1 MSDDLNRRPGQQ
13 PEDAD
18 GDYAFLQET
27 IKGDQMDG
35 RKFFRKGLRV
45 ICCGFLFGVAFILG
59 AAVFAPTANIIRN
72 SSSGSVSLFD
82 DESVETSEMAKE
94 DEAGKKEEK
103 KEEEKETQ
111 AAKSDEEPE
120 ELMLNAENYTQLYRR
135 IREVRRTAEAS
146 LADVRGYAGEG
157 DEDQV
162 FHSYGCVLA
171 ENTSNTLL
179 MTSSDRLGKA
189 ERITVE
195 FSGGEVCE
203 ASVREKYDVLNIAV
217 LSVSTGEMSKTTLNM
232 VKAANL
238 GTSAGIEV
246 GDPVIALGNI
256 YGFTDSVGYGMIQDV
271 SGEIQK
277 EDGMYYRIM
286 TDIQGAEDGS
296 GILLNLQGDI
306 IGVVS
311 SAASDADKQGMI
323 AGIGI
328 TDLKPVLEFLLNGK
342 TVPYIGIIGTD
353 VTEEAAKEQ
362 EMPAGV
368 YVQGVSA
375 DSPAMDSGVKNGD
388 IFTKINDEEIVT
400 LDDYHRALMK
410 CKAESEIN
418 ISGMRRGNDGYVEM
432 DFKIELK

>member
-13 PEDAD
+13 QDAD

-27 IKGDQMDG
+27 IKGDQMNG
-35 RKFFRKGLRV
+35 RKFFRRGLRV
-45 ICCGFLFGVAFILG
+45 ICCGFLFGAAFILG
-59 AAVFAPTANIIRN
+59 AAVFAPTANSIRN
-72 SSSGSVSLFD
+72 SSSGAVSLFD
-82 DESVETSEMAKE
+82 GESVETSATSEEEKTK
-94 DEAGKKEEK
+94 KKEEK
-103 KEEEKETQ
+103 
-111 AAKSDEEPE
+111 ALDAKSDEEPE

-135 IREVRRTAEAS
+135 IKEVRRTAEAS
-146 LADVRGYAGEG
+146 LTDVRGYAG
-157 DEDQV
+157 DDNEDQV

-171 ENTSNTLL
+171 ENTSNMLL
-179 MTSSDRLGKA
+179 MTSGDRLGKA

-195 FSGGEVCE
+195 FSSGEVCE

-217 LSVSTGEMSKTTLNM
+217 LSVSTSDMSKKTLNR

-238 GTSAGIEV
+238 GTSAGLEA

-256 YGFTDSVGYGMIQDV
+256 YGFTDSAGYGMIQNV
-271 SGEIQK
+271 SDEIQK
-277 EDGMYYRIM
+277 EDGTYYRIM

-311 SAASDADKQGMI
+311 SAVSDTDNQGMV

-328 TDLKPVLEFLLNGK
+328 TDLKPILEYLLNGK

-353 VTEEAAKEQ
+353 VTEEASKEQ

-368 YVQGVSA
+368 YVQSVSA

-388 IFTKINDEEIVT
+388 IFTKINDEEIET
-400 LDDYHRALMK
+400 LEDYHRALMK
-410 CKAESEIN
+410 CKAESEI
-418 ISGMRRGNDGYVEM
+418 IIRGMRRGNDGYVEM
-432 DFKIELK
+432 NFKIELK